1 MDIHRACST
10 LFSLSS
16 CSSNVIVLFNV
27 PYYWN
32 FHSVV
37 GFIICGH
44 NINQYCGGSA
54 NKT

>member
-1 MDIHRACST
+1 MCYA

-16 CSSNVIVLFNV
+16 CSSNIIVLFNV
-27 PYYWN
+27 SYYWN

-37 GFIICGH
+37 GFIICDH